1 MAKPLRKDAQ
11 RNRDLLVAA
20 ARELFAERGLD
31 VPLEEIAR
39 RAGVSIGTLYNRFP
53 ARADLIGAVFA
64 DRVAATRA
72 LAEQALAMPG
82 AWDGL
87 VHFLE
92 GVCAMQAADLGYNA
106 LASGRGPYAAADD
119 ADLAEGYALM
129 RRIVARAQESG
140 ELRPDVT
147 LEDMVFVIW
156 GHARTVEATAT
167 IAPRLWRRHLAL
179 LLDGLRTPE
188 PSPLPEPSLT
198 PEQARRAMSPQS
210 PCRPDDAASPV

>member
-39 RAGVSIGTLYNRFP
+39 CAGVSIGTLYNRFP
-53 ARADLIGAVFA
+53 GRGELVGAVFA

-72 LAEQALAMPG
+72 LAEEALAMPG

-87 VHFLE
+87 VHLLE
-92 GVCAMQAADLGYNA
+92 GVCALQAADLGYNA
-106 LASGRGPYAAADD
+106 LASGRGPSSAVSGEI
-119 ADLAEGYALM
+119 LAEGRDLM
-129 RRIVARAQESG
+129 RRIVTRAQESG

-156 GHARTVEATAT
+156 GHARTVEATAE

-179 LLDGLRTPE
+179 LLDGFRAPA
-188 PSPLPEPSLT
+188 PGPLPEPPLT
-198 PEQARRAMSPQS
+198 PEQARRAMSPH
-210 PCRPDDAASPV
+210 RPP

>member
-39 RAGVSIGTLYNRFP
+39 CAGVSIGTLYNRFP
-53 ARADLIGAVFA
+53 GRADLIDAVFA
-64 DRVAATRA
+64 DRVAATRV
-72 LAEQALAMPG
+72 LAEEALDMPD

-87 VHFLE
+87 VRFLT
-92 GVCAMQAADLGYNA
+92 GVCEMQAADLGYNA
-106 LASGRGPYAAADD
+106 LASERGPYAAASEE
-119 ADLAEGYALM
+119 AVAEGYALM

-140 ELRPDVT
+140 TLRPDVT
-147 LEDMVFVIW
+147 LEDMVFVVW
-156 GHARTVEATAT
+156 GHARTVEATAA

-188 PSPLPEPSLT
+188 PSPLPEPPLS
-198 PEQARRAMSPQS
+198 PEQARRAMSP
-210 PCRPDDAASPV
+210 